1 MQTEISNPIIL
12 YDGVCGL
19 CNRFVQ
25 FVLKR
30 DRRDRFRFAAL
41 QSNFAREIL
50 RRHDMNPDS
59 LDTVY
64 LVLEH
69 GQVSERLL
77 VRNDAVTAVLEE
89 LGGIGRVWAKLLGLL
104 PKAVRD
110 WRYDLVARNRYRI
123 FGKHKSCPLPDPKDR
138 HKFLDL
144 A

>member
-1 MQTEISNPIIL
+1 MQTEISSPIIL

-50 RRHDMNPDS
+50 RQHDLNPDS

-77 VRNDAVTAVLEE
+77 VRNDAVIAVLEE
-89 LGGIGRVWAKLLGLL
+89 LGGMGRVWAKLLGLL
-104 PKAVRD
+104 PKAFRD
-110 WRYDLVARNRYRI
+110 WRYDLIARNRYRI
-123 FGKHKSCPLPDPKDR
+123 FGKHPSCPLPDPKDR
-138 HKFLDL
+138 DKFLDF